1 MALTA
6 WGVGLSLLLKAS
18 VSEFVEA
25 LLSNKSL
32 QKFLKTFFAL
42 RKKISNKNNKPNFGE
57 NVQQLEIDLDK
68 KVLMVLLPKAL
79 YREQLI
85 TEGFLL
91 DLVSTYGKSNPNYT
105 KKIFESIINF
115 VPELIQDLE
124 KLPVVIIKYV
134 NAIED
139 KFGKNQIEPLEEEK
153 TYLAFMIDI
162 SITLDCLFSISKKI
176 AKMFNKSTDSDQN
189 FLLIMI
195 KFYDEAIPIMKEVL
209 KNEDY
214 ETSRNLS
221 ISKYSIVSM

>member
-1 MALTA
+1 YSPELSSNDWNKALTA

-85 TEGFLL
+85 TEGLL
-91 DLVSTYGKSNPNYT
+91 LALVSTYGKSNPNYT

-153 TYLAFMIDI
+153 T
-162 SITLDCLFSISKKI
+162 
-176 AKMFNKSTDSDQN
+176 
-189 FLLIMI
+189 
-195 KFYDEAIPIMKEVL
+195 
-209 KNEDY
+209 
-214 ETSRNLS
+214 
-221 ISKYSIVSM
+221 